1 MSKGRFIGRIGKHFV
16 KLRRVDWVLRSLQ
29 NSMMLFWQNRYGG
42 LFMIK
47 THFYI
52 LFLSQNTSQMA
63 TSLKLNNLGVRK
75 LGNVFLRQGK

>member
-1 MSKGRFIGRIGKHFV
+1 
-16 KLRRVDWVLRSLQ
+16 
-29 NSMMLFWQNRYGG
+29 MMLFWQNRYGG

-47 THFYI
+47 THIYI

>member
-1 MSKGRFIGRIGKHFV
+1 MT
-16 KLRRVDWVLRSLQ
+16 
-29 NSMMLFWQNRYGG
+29 
-42 LFMIK
+42 K

-75 LGNVFLRQGK
+75 LGNVFLRQVIEMGAKWRVGDGRSIRVFQDRWLTRNSGAGGGNLISLFGLGL